1 MFVLE
6 DYTFTCFRI
15 MTTIREIF
23 KKSKKKTQETT
34 DKILDA
40 DLSKIKEDVSKS
52 FKNFEDKKVPVYRA
66 ILIKIIIVV
75 CIFCTIL
82 FIYLDVL
89 PFFKKLFL

>member
-1 MFVLE
+1 
-6 DYTFTCFRI
+6 
-15 MTTIREIF
+15 MTTIRELF

-52 FKNFEDKKVPVYRA
+52 VSKSFKNFEDKKVPVYRA
-66 ILIKIIIVV
+66 ILIKIIIGV

-82 FIYLDVL
+82 FIIWMYYL
-89 PFFKKLFL
+89 FKKLFL

>member
-1 MFVLE
+1 
-6 DYTFTCFRI
+6 

-66 ILIKIIIVV
+66 ILIKIIIGV
-75 CIFCTIL
+75 CIFCTIF
-82 FIYLDVL
+82 FIIMVYYH
-89 PFFKKLFL
+89 FSKLFL

>member
-1 MFVLE
+1 MN
-6 DYTFTCFRI
+6 
-15 MTTIREIF
+15 TIRKLI
-23 KKSKKKTQETT
+23 KKSKKKTQENK
-34 DKILDA
+34 DKIINA
-40 DLSKIKEDVSKS
+40 ELSKIKEDVSKS

>member
-1 MFVLE
+1 
-6 DYTFTCFRI
+6 
-15 MTTIREIF
+15 MTTIRELF

-66 ILIKIIIVV
+66 ILIKIIIGV
-75 CIFCTIL
+75 CIFCTIF
-82 FIYLDVL
+82 FIIMVYYH
-89 PFFKKLFL
+89 FSKLFL

>member
-1 MFVLE
+1 
-6 DYTFTCFRI
+6 
-15 MTTIREIF
+15 MTTIRELF

-66 ILIKIIIVV
+66 ILIKIIIGV
-75 CIFCTIL
+75 CIFCTIF
-82 FIYLDVL
+82 FIIMVYYH
-89 PFFKKLFL
+89 FSKLFLWLWKPS